1 MLGVVTLNCCKF
13 EFQSYVEEKLQRVT
27 LMKKVLIT
35 GFEPFGGE
43 SVNPALEA
51 VKRLEGK
58 KLNGGEVVICQV
70 PVTRYESIDTVVK
83 AIEQYQP
90 DIVITVGQAAGRA
103 AITPERVAINVD
115 DFRIPDNGGHQPID
129 EPVVQDGP
137 DAYFTTLPI
146 KAMTNALQKASIPCQ
161 VSNTAG
167 TFVCN
172 HLFYGIQHYL
182 RDKSVRHGFVHIPLL
197 PEQDASGN
205 QPTMSLDVI
214 VEGLALLAQAAIDN
228 ESDIAVTAGQIC

>member
-1 MLGVVTLNCCKF
+1 
-13 EFQSYVEEKLQRVT
+13 
-27 LMKKVLIT
+27 MKKVLIT

-43 SVNPALEA
+43 SINPALEA
-51 VKRLEGK
+51 VKRLNGR
-58 KLNGGEVVICQV
+58 KLDGGEVVMCQV
-70 PVTRYESIDTVVK
+70 PVTRHESIEAV
-83 AIEQYQP
+83 IESIELHQP
-90 DIVITVGQAAGRA
+90 DIVITVGQAAGRT

-115 DFRIPDNGGHQPID
+115 DFRIPDNSGHQPID
-129 EPVVQDGP
+129 EPVIPGGP

-146 KAMTNALQKASIPCQ
+146 KAITRALQQENIPCQ

-172 HLFYGIQHYL
+172 HLFYGVQHYL

-197 PEQDASGN
+197 PEQDSSGN
-205 QPTMSLDVI
+205 QPTMLLDVI
-214 VEGLALLAQAAIDN
+214 VEGLARLAQVAIDN

>member
-1 MLGVVTLNCCKF
+1 
-13 EFQSYVEEKLQRVT
+13 
-27 LMKKVLIT
+27 MKKVLIT
-35 GFEPFGGE
+35 GFDPFGGE
-43 SVNPALEA
+43 SINPALEA
-51 VKRLEGK
+51 VKRLNGR
-58 KLNGGEVVICQV
+58 KLDGGEVVMCQV
-70 PVTRYESIDTVVK
+70 PVTRYESIEAV
-83 AIEQYQP
+83 IESIELHQP
-90 DIVITVGQAAGRA
+90 DIVITVGQAAGRT

-129 EPVVQDGP
+129 EQVIPGGP

-146 KAMTNALQKASIPCQ
+146 KAITRALQQENIPCQ

-172 HLFYGIQHYL
+172 HLFYGVQHYL

-197 PEQDASGN
+197 PEQDSSGN

-214 VEGLALLAQAAIDN
+214 VEGLARLAQVAIDN

>member
-1 MLGVVTLNCCKF
+1 M
-13 EFQSYVEEKLQRVT
+13 
-27 LMKKVLIT
+27 
-35 GFEPFGGE
+35 
-43 SVNPALEA
+43 
-51 VKRLEGK
+51 
-58 KLNGGEVVICQV
+58 
-70 PVTRYESIDTVVK
+70 PVTRYESIEAV
-83 AIEQYQP
+83 IESIELHQP
-90 DIVITVGQAAGRA
+90 DIVITVGQAAGRT

-115 DFRIPDNGGHQPID
+115 DFRIPDNSGHQPID
-129 EPVVQDGP
+129 EPVIPGGP

-146 KAMTNALQKASIPCQ
+146 KAITRALQQENIPCQ

-172 HLFYGIQHYL
+172 HLFYGVQHYL

-197 PEQDASGN
+197 PEQDSSGN

-214 VEGLALLAQAAIDN
+214 VEGLARLAQVAIDN

>member
-1 MLGVVTLNCCKF
+1 
-13 EFQSYVEEKLQRVT
+13 
-27 LMKKVLIT
+27 MKKVLIT
-35 GFEPFGGE
+35 GFEPFGEE
-43 SVNPALEA
+43 SINPALEA
-51 VKRLEGK
+51 VKRLNGR
-58 KLNGGEVVICQV
+58 KLDGGEVVMCQV
-70 PVTRYESIDTVVK
+70 PVTRYESIEAV
-83 AIEQYQP
+83 IESIELHQP
-90 DIVITVGQAAGRA
+90 DIVITVGQAAGRT

-129 EPVVQDGP
+129 EPVIPGGP

-146 KAMTNALQKASIPCQ
+146 KAITRALQQENIPCQ

-172 HLFYGIQHYL
+172 HLFYGVQHYL

-197 PEQDASGN
+197 PEQDSSGN

-214 VEGLALLAQAAIDN
+214 VEGLARLAQVAIDN

>member
-1 MLGVVTLNCCKF
+1 
-13 EFQSYVEEKLQRVT
+13 
-27 LMKKVLIT
+27 MKKVLIT

-43 SVNPALEA
+43 SINPALEA
-51 VKRLEGK
+51 VKRLNGR
-58 KLNGGEVVICQV
+58 KLDGGEVVMCQV
-70 PVTRYESIDTVVK
+70 PVTRYESIEAV
-83 AIEQYQP
+83 IESIELHQP
-90 DIVITVGQAAGRA
+90 DIVITVGQAAGRT

-129 EPVVQDGP
+129 EPVIPGGP

-146 KAMTNALQKASIPCQ
+146 KAITRALQQENIPCQ

-172 HLFYGIQHYL
+172 HLFYGVQHYL

-197 PEQDASGN
+197 PEQDSSGN
-205 QPTMSLDVI
+205 QPTMSLYVI
-214 VEGLALLAQAAIDN
+214 VEGLARLAQVAIDN

>member
-1 MLGVVTLNCCKF
+1 
-13 EFQSYVEEKLQRVT
+13 
-27 LMKKVLIT
+27 MKKVLII

-43 SVNPALEA
+43 SINPALEA
-51 VKRLEGK
+51 VKRLNGR
-58 KLNGGEVVICQV
+58 KLDGGEVVMCQV
-70 PVTRYESIDTVVK
+70 PVTRYESIEAV
-83 AIEQYQP
+83 IESIELHQP
-90 DIVITVGQAAGRA
+90 DIVITVGQAAGRT

-129 EPVVQDGP
+129 EPVIPGGP

-146 KAMTNALQKASIPCQ
+146 KAITRALQQENIPCQ

-172 HLFYGIQHYL
+172 HLFYGVQHYL

-197 PEQDASGN
+197 PEQDSSGN

-214 VEGLALLAQAAIDN
+214 VEGLARLAQVAIDN

>member
-1 MLGVVTLNCCKF
+1 
-13 EFQSYVEEKLQRVT
+13 
-27 LMKKVLIT
+27 MKKVLIT

-43 SVNPALEA
+43 SINPALEA
-51 VKRLEGK
+51 VKRLNGR
-58 KLNGGEVVICQV
+58 KLDGGEVVMCQV
-70 PVTRYESIDTVVK
+70 PVTRYESIEAV
-83 AIEQYQP
+83 IESIELHQP
-90 DIVITVGQAAGRA
+90 DIVITVGQAAGRT

-129 EPVVQDGP
+129 EPVIPGGP

-146 KAMTNALQKASIPCQ
+146 KAITRALQQESIPCQ

-172 HLFYGIQHYL
+172 HLFYGVQHYL

-197 PEQDASGN
+197 PEQDSSGN

-214 VEGLALLAQAAIDN
+214 VEGLARLAQVAIDN

>member
-1 MLGVVTLNCCKF
+1 
-13 EFQSYVEEKLQRVT
+13 
-27 LMKKVLIT
+27 MKKVLIT
-35 GFEPFGGE
+35 GFDPFGGE
-43 SVNPALEA
+43 SINPALEA
-51 VKRLEGK
+51 VKRLNGR
-58 KLNGGEVVICQV
+58 KLDGGEVVMCQV
-70 PVTRYESIDTVVK
+70 PVTRYESIEAV
-83 AIEQYQP
+83 IESIELHQP
-90 DIVITVGQAAGRA
+90 DIVITVGQAAGRT

-129 EPVVQDGP
+129 EPVIPGGP

-146 KAMTNALQKASIPCQ
+146 KAITRALQQENIPCQ

-172 HLFYGIQHYL
+172 HLFYGVQHYL

-197 PEQDASGN
+197 PEQDSSGN
-205 QPTMSLDVI
+205 QPTMSLYVI
-214 VEGLALLAQAAIDN
+214 VEGLARLAQVAIDN

>member
-1 MLGVVTLNCCKF
+1 
-13 EFQSYVEEKLQRVT
+13 
-27 LMKKVLIT
+27 MKKVLIT

-43 SVNPALEA
+43 SINPALEA
-51 VKRLEGK
+51 VKRLNGR
-58 KLNGGEVVICQV
+58 KLDGGEVVMCQV
-70 PVTRYESIDTVVK
+70 PVTRYESIEAV
-83 AIEQYQP
+83 IESIELHQP
-90 DIVITVGQAAGRA
+90 DIVITVGQAAGRT

-129 EPVVQDGP
+129 EPVIPGGP

-146 KAMTNALQKASIPCQ
+146 KAITRALQQENIPCQ

-172 HLFYGIQHYL
+172 HLFYGVQHYL

-197 PEQDASGN
+197 PEQDSSGN

-214 VEGLALLAQAAIDN
+214 VEGLARLAQVAIDN